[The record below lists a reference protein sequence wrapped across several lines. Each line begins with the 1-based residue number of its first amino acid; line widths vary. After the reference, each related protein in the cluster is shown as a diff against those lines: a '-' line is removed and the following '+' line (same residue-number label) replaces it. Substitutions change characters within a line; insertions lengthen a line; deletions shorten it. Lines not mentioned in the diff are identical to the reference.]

1 MIYDVKNFIDGL
13 GGIDEAADAVK
24 WFRKEVKKAG
34 FPDLELQL
42 TMWAPNLNYSGFDA
56 GKNDKPEDAFVRKIG
71 FNSSSHYQFCH
82 FLNVNDDYPHIVQQA
97 AEEWKRLERDFSIPY
112 YPHVSLGWDNSPR
125 TRQSAV
131 VQNNTPENVE
141 QALRKAKAYVDERP
155 DLHPLI
161 TINSWNEWTETS
173 YLQPDNVYGYG
184 YLQAV
189 KKVFLD
195 EE

>member
-1 MIYDVKNFIDGL
+1 
-13 GGIDEAADAVK
+13 
-24 WFRKEVKKAG
+24 
-34 FPDLELQL
+34 
-42 TMWAPNLNYSGFDA
+42 MWAPNLNYSGFDA

-82 FLNVNDDYPHIVQQA
+82 FLNVNDDYPRIVQEA